1 MIGEY
6 HHNWNPIYTYPTYYT
21 YLEDNAKTKTLMPV
35 VCSCL
40 DDDEKRAS
48 IDHDASRLLLARDDE
63 ILDASSAVG
72 SSPYLGKLPRICN
85 GSLLYAEIQF
95 WK

>member
-21 YLEDNAKTKTLMPV
+21 YLEDNAKTKTQMPV

-63 ILDASSAVG
+63 ILDAS
-72 SSPYLGKLPRICN
+72 
-85 GSLLYAEIQF
+85 
-95 WK
+95 